1 MHVTGIIKAKG
12 LSIVLL
18 NINKKHGEVLFLL
31 FIFKRATWKRM
42 DWKNSATELLP
53 WPSYK
58 VWCASVVYFS

>member
-31 FIFKRATWKRM
+31 FIFKRATWKNGLEKLSH
-42 DWKNSATELLP
+42 WITALAFL
-53 WPSYK
+53 
-58 VWCASVVYFS
+58 